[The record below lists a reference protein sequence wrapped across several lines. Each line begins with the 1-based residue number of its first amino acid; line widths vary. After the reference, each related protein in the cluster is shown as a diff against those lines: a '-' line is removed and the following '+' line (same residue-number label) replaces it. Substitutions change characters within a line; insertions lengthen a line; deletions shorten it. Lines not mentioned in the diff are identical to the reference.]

1 MPARESGRGPLTG
14 SRTKAR
20 RAAIELLFEADQ
32 RGVHAGELARGRV
45 VSPVTDAPLRP
56 YTIAL
61 VEGVVDRWAAVNE
74 LLGTYSQGWALD
86 RMPAVDR
93 AILRMA
99 TWEIVWNDDVPDG
112 VAVSE
117 GVELARALSTDE
129 SPTFVGGLLSRI
141 AEVKPT
147 LDLSDVNPTTDVAE
161 ASATAEATDVNPTTD
176 VAEASATAD
185 ATDAN
190 PTTDKTD
197 G

>member
-1 MPARESGRGPLTG
+1 MSARETGRGPLTG

-32 RGVHAGELARGRV
+32 RGVHAGELAKGRE
-45 VSPVTDAPLRP
+45 VSPVTEAPLRP
-56 YTIAL
+56 YTVDL
-61 VEGVVDRWAAVNE
+61 VEGVVERWTAINE

-117 GVELARALSTDE
+117 GVELAKALSTDE

-141 AEVKPT
+141 AEIKPT
-147 LDLSDVNPTTDVAE
+147 LDLA
-161 ASATAEATDVNPTTD
+161 
-176 VAEASATAD
+176 
-185 ATDAN
+185 
-190 PTTDKTD
+190 
-197 G
+197 

>member
-141 AEVKPT
+141 AEVKST